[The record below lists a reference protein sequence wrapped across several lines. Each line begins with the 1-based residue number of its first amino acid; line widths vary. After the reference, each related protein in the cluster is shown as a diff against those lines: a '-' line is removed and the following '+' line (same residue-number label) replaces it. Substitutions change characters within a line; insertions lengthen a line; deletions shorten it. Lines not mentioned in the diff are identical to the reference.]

1 MRVETV
7 TVTVSITRYKLRQPT
22 WPLLVVVGGLEVV
35 REGQVSTEEV

>member
-7 TVTVSITRYKLRQPT
+7 TVNIIRDKLRQPT

-35 REGQVSTEEV
+35 RVGQVSTEEM